1 MASFRH
7 LVILLRHAGSSPLHA
22 NNVSHSLNL
31 LPKALSKKCHR
42 FQRASQFPE
51 SSPVKSALH
60 YILPLPHDSL
70 SLLSCHGLI
79 FFLLTFQD
87 RTCQRSSVSLPRRR
101 NIPQILA
108 PLNVSDS
115 QSQVPVAI
123 DLLRLWEERQRAQR
137 QDDTP
142 AESSINTIPG
152 NQRAV
157 SAFLPW

>member
-42 FQRASQFPE
+42 LQRASQFPE
-51 SSPVKSALH
+51 RSPVKSALH

-79 FFLLTFQD
+79 FFLLTFQE
-87 RTCQRSSVSLPRRR
+87 RTCQRSLHSIRLPSTSQKHSSNPRPLKCVRLTKSGPRCNWPSASLGREAENATTGRHSCWE
-101 NIPQILA
+101 
-108 PLNVSDS
+108 LN
-115 QSQVPVAI
+115 QYNT
-123 DLLRLWEERQRAQR
+123 WES
-137 QDDTP
+137 
-142 AESSINTIPG
+142 ESS
-152 NQRAV
+152 
-157 SAFLPW
+157 